1 MDFPKQWKG
10 RMAELECIAVPR
22 TQQQVQRQ
30 EETNQN
36 QNIYKSASP
45 SKHLGTE
52 RVVWVCLWDAV
63 WPSEKTSDHV
73 PFLKLLL
80 YEDSSPNYS
89 FSYCFFVVSCFL
101 SIVIF
106 FSKLKKQTEVAY
118 FFLPFSFAL
127 NVNDER
133 LFCMLITSA
142 SSCQGYLPVA
152 SLSYFNLG
160 FPRSCK
166 FPAYERFR

>member
-1 MDFPKQWKG
+1 MERKNGWAGVHCSPQNSTASAETRRDKPKSKY
-10 RMAELECIAVPR
+10 L
-22 TQQQVQRQ
+22 QVSLSLKTPGDR
-30 EETNQN
+30 
-36 QNIYKSASP
+36 KM
-45 SKHLGTE
+45 SK
-52 RVVWVCLWDAV
+52 VVWVCLWDAV

-166 FPAYERFR
+166 FPAYQRFR